1 MKILVNDGI
10 LDGGTTTLENAG
22 FEVITTKVAQEQ
34 LDNFINE
41 EQINVVVIKNSTE
54 IHAELIDNCPTLKL
68 IANASTTN
76 DNIDVVYAQECGV
89 QIINVSDASANAVAE
104 LVFAHLLTMARFL
117 HQANREMPL
126 EGDTSFNALKKQF
139 SAGTE
144 VRGKTLGIIG
154 MSTEGQQVA
163 KLALGLG
170 MKVIAYDVEFGDSIT
185 IPIEFYNGQAIDI
198 EIDFTSADDLLK
210 EADFITVHLASE
222 ENHVIGVKEFEK
234 MKKGV
239 GFINVSQSGLVDEIA
254 LVNAIESGKVQY
266 AGLDTFENQP
276 TPEIQLLMN
285 PELSLSPNI
294 ASFTVESQHKIG
306 TELANKIIN
315 SLHV

>member
-41 EQINVVVIKNSTE
+41 EEINVVVIKSNTE

-68 IANASTTN
+68 VANASTTN
-76 DNIDVVYAQECGV
+76 DNIDVSYAEESGV
-89 QIINVSDASANAVAE
+89 QVVNISDASANAVAE
-104 LVFAHLLTMARFL
+104 LVFAHLLGMARFL

-126 EGDTSFNALKKQF
+126 EGDTSFNHLKKQF

-154 MSTEGQQVA
+154 MSAEGQQVA
-163 KLALGLG
+163 KIALGLG
-170 MKVIAYDVEFGDSIT
+170 MKVIAYDVEFGNSVI

-198 EIDFTSADDLLK
+198 EVDITTADELLK
-210 EADFITVHLASE
+210 EADFITVHLSSE
-222 ENHVIGVKEFEK
+222 ENHVIGAKEFEK
-234 MKKGV
+234 MKNGV
-239 GFINVSQSGLVDEIA
+239 GFINVAQSGLVDEIA

-285 PELSLSPNI
+285 PGLSLSPNI
-294 ASFTVESQHKIG
+294 ASYTVESQHKIS

-315 SLHV
+315 SLYA

>member
-10 LDGGTTTLENAG
+10 LDGGKATLENAG

-41 EQINVVVIKNSTE
+41 EEINVIVIKNNTE
-54 IHAELIDNCPTLKL
+54 IHSELIDNCPTLKL
-68 IANASTTN
+68 IANASTSN
-76 DNIDVVYAQECGV
+76 DNIDVIYAEECGV
-89 QIINVSDASANAVAE
+89 QVVNVSDASANAVAE
-104 LVFAHLLTMARFL
+104 LVFAHLLGMARFL

-126 EGDTSFNALKKQF
+126 EGDTSFNNLKKQF

-154 MSTEGQQVA
+154 MNVEGQQVA
-163 KLALGLG
+163 KIALGLG
-170 MKVIAYDVEFGDSIT
+170 MKVIAYDVEFGNSIE
-185 IPIEFYNGQAIDI
+185 IPVEFYNGQVIDI
-198 EIDFTSADDLLK
+198 EIDFTNVDELLK
-210 EADFITVHLASE
+210 ESDFISVHLSSE

-234 MKKGV
+234 MKDGV
-239 GFINVSQSGLVDEIA
+239 GFINVAQSGLVDEIA

-294 ASFTVESQHKIG
+294 ASYTIESQHKIG

-315 SLHV
+315 SLQV